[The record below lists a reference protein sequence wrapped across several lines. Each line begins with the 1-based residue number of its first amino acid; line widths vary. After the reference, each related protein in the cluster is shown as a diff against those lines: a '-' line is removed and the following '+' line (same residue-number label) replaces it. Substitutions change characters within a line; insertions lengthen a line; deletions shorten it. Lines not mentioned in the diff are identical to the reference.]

1 MKIYRLSEF
10 KRGMISGHKVWCVF
24 ANQMDFNNKLEFAV
38 DDLDYQKTEDFVN
51 SVHEQYV
58 DILGNYYDE
67 KRQVGSKMSW
77 TVIPFARLKKIWT
90 DYATMGFVRDERGM
104 QSIVDK
110 MIEILARL
118 NASNDL
124 AGHGRMSDEDI
135 MDLTGYE
142 IPDGNN
148 YDFYFDF
155 INTDYGVPVS
165 DYGLPKLNDLA
176 AKLMMARTSEQQLFY
191 VDQMLSVVHQR
202 GDLAALF
209 IEGGWDSLQELK
221 MQ

>member
-10 KRGMISGHKVWCVF
+10 KRDIISGHKVWCVY

-51 SVHEQYV
+51 SVQDQHIA
-58 DILGNYYDE
+58 ILREYYDK
-67 KRQVGSKMSW
+67 KREVGSRMSW

-124 AGHGRMSDEDI
+124 AGHGQTSDEEI
-135 MDLTGYE
+135 KESTGYDM
-142 IPDGNN
+142 PDWKND
-148 YDFYFDF
+148 DFYFGF
-155 INTDYGVPVS
+155 IDTEYGVPVS

-176 AKLMMARTSEQQLFY
+176 AKLMMARTSERQLFY

-202 GDLAALF
+202 GDLEALF